1 MVSVKTKADA
11 VDEISRLLIALAE
24 LNDGPDDERDYLTDR
39 CPERLHPVIREM
51 PTVAIHL
58 LAAIGDG
65 TTNIVGL
72 AARSGQLKGTVSKH
86 VQRLVEAGLVRRGP
100 VEGNRKEIHLSL
112 TEDGNLLDR
121 VHSRMHDEKSD
132 ALRDFLLR
140 YTGAELQTL
149 AKVLGDLLT
158 SGAGVIRPLG
168 GTNRMSPE
176 AG

>member
-1 MVSVKTKADA
+1 MVSVKTKAEA
-11 VDEISRLLIALAE
+11 VDEIGGLLIALAE
-24 LNDGPDDERDYLTDR
+24 MNDGPDDERDYLVDG
-39 CPERLHPVIREM
+39 CPERLHTVIREM

-86 VQRLVEAGLVRRGP
+86 VQRLVEAGLVQRSP
-100 VEGNRKEIHLSL
+100 VAGNRKEIHLSL
-112 TEDGNLLDR
+112 TQDGIVLDR
-121 VHSRMHDEKSD
+121 VHSRMHDEKFD

-149 AKVLGDLLT
+149 AKVLGDLVT
-158 SGAGVIRPLG
+158 SGAAVIRPLTG
-168 GTNRMSPE
+168 GSR
-176 AG
+176 